1 MKKDEKVLACYQ
13 HACLKFEDGES
24 INNQSV
30 RDRFELSKNDSSI
43 ASRIISDTVE
53 AGYIKPSDV
62 ETASK
67 KYMTYIPY
75 YG

>member
-1 MKKDEKVLACYQ
+1 MGSKALIRV
-13 HACLKFEDGES
+13 H
-24 INNQSV
+24 V
-30 RDRFELSKNDSSI
+30 RRHMGSKAPFRVNGSSI